1 MKETNNNSSANEV
14 ESSTPKKKERS
25 SLAGD
30 IFGGTAAMLVALPSA
45 IAFGLIIYAPLGP
58 EFSGQAALGGI
69 IGTIMLGLVSPIVGG
84 TKKLVTAPCAPAAA
98 VLSVF
103 VAEMASKG
111 SVEAPLIPIYI
122 TLVALFSGVFQLL
135 AGILGGGRFIKY
147 IPYPVVAGYLSGVGV
162 LIFSGQLPK
171 FLGITEKISFWQSL
185 AAFELWNFN
194 SIIIGAVTIIVMLLA
209 VKVTKTIPAAILSL
223 IFGIATYFVLSIF
236 NNDLLNLAGNKM
248 VIGAISA
255 SFNDVANHVG
265 NHLSLIAKI
274 DFTLMSQIIVPVL
287 TLGVLLSIDTLKT
300 CVVLDALT
308 FSRHNSNR
316 ELIGQGAGNIASA
329 VACGIPGAGTMG
341 ATLVNLNSGGQ
352 TKYSGALVGVT
363 AFFVLIL
370 LGNYVAWI
378 PISALAGILIVVG
391 IRMIDKKSFELLKSK
406 TTLLDFFVTLA
417 VILSAVSYS
426 LITAAGVGIA
436 FAILL
441 FLREQIRTSV
451 IRRKMKIGQI
461 FSKKVRLES
470 EVEILNSKSDLTL
483 VLELQGQLFFGT
495 TDQLL
500 TELEPFLKK
509 CKYIV
514 LDLRRVASVDY
525 TAGNLLRQIKARIK
539 AQKGILIFSSVPMSL
554 PTGQNVRQYLED
566 LGMAEKKRLKFF
578 DSLDMAIEW
587 VEDQI
592 LTAEK
597 IEVKDESEPLDM
609 RELELFEG
617 LSADVFSTLSKAMEV
632 KEFKPSETI
641 FTIGDESEEIY
652 FIRKGNVKIVLP
664 LAGGMI
670 HHLATFSRGNFFG
683 DMAFLDK
690 GKRSAKAVAADDVS
704 LFVLRRSKF
713 DEIAAEHPKIAGLFF
728 EKFAYTISARLRQNN
743 SELKAL
749 QEI

>member
-1 MKETNNNSSANEV
+1 MKEIENDSPEKQEAV
-14 ESSTPKKKERS
+14 PQKKKGERS
-25 SLAGD
+25 PLVGD

-45 IAFGLIIYAPLGP
+45 IAFGLIIYAPLGA

-69 IGTIMLGLVSPIVGG
+69 IGTILLGLVAPLVGG

-103 VAEMASKG
+103 VAEMVSNG
-111 SVEAPLIPIYI
+111 SVDAPLIPIYI
-122 TLVALFSGVFQLL
+122 TLVALL
-135 AGILGGGRFIKY
+135 AGAFQMIAGLVGGGRFIKY

-162 LIFSGQLPK
+162 LIFVGQLPK
-171 FLGITEKISFWQSL
+171 FLGVPGKTPFWDSLSSF
-185 AAFELWNFN
+185 ALWNHE
-194 SIIIGAVTIIVMLLA
+194 SIIIGSVTIIVMLFA
-209 VKVTKTIPAAILSL
+209 SKITKTIPAAILSL
-223 IFGIATYFVLSIF
+223 LFGIGCYFVLSIF
-236 NNDLLNLAGNKM
+236 NSQLLLLENNKM
-248 VIGAISA
+248 IIGAISA
-255 SFNDVANHVG
+255 SLGDVTNYVT
-265 NHLSLIAKI
+265 NHLSLAAQI
-274 DFTLMSQIIVPVL
+274 DLSLISNIIVPVF

-329 VACGIPGAGTMG
+329 IGCGIPGAGTMG

-352 TKYSGALVGVT
+352 TRYSGMLVGVT
-363 AFFVLIL
+363 AFFVLL
-370 LGNYVAWI
+370 LFGKYIAWI
-378 PISALAGILIVVG
+378 PISSLAGILMVVG

-406 TTLLDFFVTLA
+406 TTMLDFFVTFA
-417 VILSAVSYS
+417 VILSAISYS

-451 IRRKMKIGQI
+451 IRRKMTIGQI
-461 FSKKVRLES
+461 FSKKVRLEN
-470 EVEILNSKSDLTL
+470 EVEILNAKSDTTL

-500 TELEPFLKK
+500 TELEPYLKK
-509 CKYIV
+509 CKYII

-539 AQKGILIFSSVPMSL
+539 TQKGILIFSSVPMSL
-554 PTGQNVRQYLED
+554 PTGQNVRKYLED

-578 DSLDMAIEW
+578 DSLDQAVEW
-587 VEDQI
+587 VEDHI

-597 IEVKDESEPLDM
+597 IVAKDESQLLEIH
-609 RELELFEG
+609 EIELFEG
-617 LSADVFSTLSKAMEV
+617 LSPDAFSTLSNVMEI
-632 KEFKPSETI
+632 KDFKPSETI
-641 FTIGDESEEIY
+641 FSIGDESEEIY

-670 HHLATFSRGNFFG
+670 HHLATFSRGNYFG

-690 GKRSAKAVAADDVS
+690 GKRSANAVAADDVS
-704 LFVLRRSKF
+704 LYVLKRSKF
-713 DEIAAEHPKIAGLFF
+713 DVIAGDHPKIAGLFF
-728 EKFAYTISARLRQNN
+728 ERFAYTISARLRQNN
-743 SELKAL
+743 AELKAL

>member
-1 MKETNNNSSANEV
+1 MKETNKNSSANEV

-25 SLAGD
+25 SLVGD

-69 IGTIMLGLVSPIVGG
+69 IGTIMLGLVAPLVGG

-103 VAEMASKG
+103 VAEMVGKG
-111 SVEAPLIPIYI
+111 SVEASLIPIYI
-122 TLVALFSGVFQLL
+122 TLVALFSGIFQLL
-135 AGILGGGRFIKY
+135 AGIIGGGRFIKY
-147 IPYPVVAGYLSGVGV
+147 IPYPVVAGYLSGVGA

-185 AAFELWNFN
+185 SAFGLWNFE
-194 SIIIGAVTIIVMLLA
+194 SIIIGAVTIIVMLMA
-209 VKVTKTIPAAILSL
+209 VKVTKTVPAAILSL
-223 IFGIATYFVLSIF
+223 IFGIATYFLLSIF
-236 NNDLLNLAGNKM
+236 NGELLNLEGNKM
-248 VIGAISA
+248 IIGAISA
-255 SFNDVANHVG
+255 SLNDVGNHVV
-265 NHLSLIAKI
+265 NHLSLITKI
-274 DFTLMSQIIVPVL
+274 DFSLMSQIIVPVF

-316 ELIGQGAGNIASA
+316 ELIGQGAGNLASA

-352 TKYSGALVGVT
+352 TKYSGMLVGVT

-378 PISALAGILIVVG
+378 PISALAGILMVVG

-406 TTLLDFFVTLA
+406 TTMLDFFVTLA

-436 FAILL
+436 LAILL

-470 EVEILNSKSDLTL
+470 EVDILNEKSDLTL

-509 CKYIV
+509 CKYII

-609 RELELFEG
+609 HELELFEG
-617 LSADVFSTLSKAMEV
+617 LSADAFSTLSKATEV

-641 FTIGDESEEIY
+641 FTIGEESEEIY

-670 HHLATFSRGNFFG
+670 HHLATFSRGNYFG

-690 GKRSAKAVAADDVS
+690 GKRSANAVAADDVS

-713 DEIAAEHPKIAGLFF
+713 DEVAAEHPKIAGLFF
-728 EKFAYTISARLRQNN
+728 ERFAYTISARLRQNN

>member
-1 MKETNNNSSANEV
+1 MKDNHDKKSGKEN
-14 ESSTPKKKERS
+14 ESSSLKKAERS
-25 SLAGD
+25 SLLGD
-30 IFGGTAAMLVALPSA
+30 IFGGTASMLVALPSA
-45 IAFGLIIYAPLGP
+45 IAFGLIIYAPLGS

-69 IGTIMLGLVSPIVGG
+69 IGTIMLGLVAPLVGG

-103 VAEMASKG
+103 VAEMVSAG
-111 SVEAPLIPIYI
+111 SVEQSLIPIYI
-122 TLVALFSGVFQLL
+122 TLVAFLSGTFQML
-135 AGILGGGRFIKY
+135 AGFIGGGRFIKY

-162 LIFSGQLPK
+162 LIFIGQLPK
-171 FLGITEKISFWQSL
+171 FLGITEKINFWNALGS
-185 AAFELWNFN
+185 FELWNLE
-194 SIIIGAVTIIVMLLA
+194 SIIIGSVTIIVMLFA
-209 VKVTKTIPAAILSL
+209 SKVTKTIPAAILSL
-223 IFGIATYFVLSIF
+223 IFGIACYFVLAIYNSQ
-236 NNDLLNLAGNKM
+236 LLILENNKM
-248 VIGAISA
+248 IIGAISA
-255 SFNDVANHVG
+255 SAGDVTNYIG
-265 NHLSLIAKI
+265 SHLSLIAQI
-274 DFTLMSQIIVPVL
+274 DLSLISHVIVPVF

-329 VACGIPGAGTMG
+329 IACGIPGAGTMG

-352 TKYSGALVGVT
+352 TKYSGMFVGITAL
-363 AFFVLIL
+363 FVLLL
-370 LGNYVAWI
+370 LGKYVAWI
-378 PISALAGILIVVG
+378 PISALAGILMVVG

-406 TTLLDFFVTLA
+406 TTMLDFFVTLA
-417 VILSAVSYS
+417 VILSAISYS

-436 FAILL
+436 LAILL

-451 IRRKMKIGQI
+451 IRRKMKVGQI
-461 FSKKVRLES
+461 FSKKVRLEN
-470 EVEILNSKSDLTL
+470 EVDILNSKSDLTL

-509 CKYIV
+509 CKYII

-539 AQKGILIFSSVPMSL
+539 TQKGILIFSSVPMSL
-554 PTGQNVRQYLED
+554 PTGQNVRKYLED

-578 DSLDMAIEW
+578 DTLDQAVEW

-592 LTAEK
+592 LSEEK
-597 IEVKDESEPLDM
+597 IAVKDESEPLNVE
-609 RELELFEG
+609 ELELFED
-617 LSADVFSTLSKAMEV
+617 LSHDLLSTMIKAMEI
-632 KEFKPSETI
+632 KDYKPAETI
-641 FTIGDESEEIY
+641 FSIGEESEEIY

-690 GKRSAKAVAADDVS
+690 GKRSANAVAADDVS
-704 LFVLRRSKF
+704 LYVLKRSKF
-713 DEIAAEHPKIAGLFF
+713 DEIAIEHPKIAGLFF
-728 EKFAYTISARLRQNN
+728 ERFAYTISSRLRQNN
-743 SELKAL
+743 TELKAL